1 MNDSQPVLRVLNGG
15 PLTTVQDRGRRG
27 WRRLGVPRSG
37 AMDCFALQVAN
48 RLVGN
53 APDAA
58 ALEIT
63 AGGMTCEVVAPTALA
78 ITGADLDATLDGH
91 ALPLWTSVF
100 ARPGAVVSLG
110 GRRGAWGARAYL
122 AVDGGIAAPMLLGS
136 RSTYLPGGWGGHDG
150 RPLRVGDVI
159 LRYPRPDP
167 VTQAGHVWPRE
178 SLPAY
183 GPEPT
188 LRVLPGP
195 HVDLLAADA
204 LQSAVSHVWTISANA
219 NRQGYRL
226 SGPPIATTAV
236 NLPSLGVLPGVIQ
249 VPPDGAPILLMA
261 DAQTTGGYP
270 ILGAVIEPDLP
281 LAAQLLPGDALRF
294 RFVTLPEARAARTAF
309 ESFLATPLPDDT
321 DWRDLAQR
329 A

>member
-1 MNDSQPVLRVLNGG
+1 VNDARPVLRVLSGG

-37 AMDCFALQVAN
+37 AMDLFALHAAN

-63 AGGMTCEVVAPTALA
+63 AGGASFEALAPVTVA
-78 ITGADLDATLDGH
+78 ITGADLGATLDGD
-91 ALPLWTSVF
+91 ALPLWTSIF
-100 ARPGAVVSLG
+100 ARPGAFVSLG

-122 AVDGGIAAPMLLGS
+122 AISGGIAVPMVLGS
-136 RSTYLPGGWGGHDG
+136 RSTYLPGGWGGYDG
-150 RPLRVGDVI
+150 RRLRTGDLV
-159 LRYPRPDP
+159 LHYPRPDP
-167 VTQAGHVWPRE
+167 VTQAGRVWPRE

-183 GPEPT
+183 GPAPI

-195 HVDLLAADA
+195 HVDLLASDVLEAF
-204 LQSAVSHVWTISANA
+204 VSHAWTISASA

-226 SGPPIATTAV
+226 TGPSIATKALS
-236 NLPSLGVLPGVIQ
+236 LPSLGVLPGVIQ
-249 VPPDGAPILLMA
+249 VPPDGMPILLLA

-270 ILGAVIEPDLP
+270 IIGAVIEPDLP
-281 LAAQLLPGDALRF
+281 PAAQLLPGDALRF
-294 RFVTLPEARAARTAF
+294 RRVTLADAMAARTAH
-309 ESFLATPLPDDT
+309 ESLLAAPLPDDA
-321 DWRDLAQR
+321 DWRDLAER